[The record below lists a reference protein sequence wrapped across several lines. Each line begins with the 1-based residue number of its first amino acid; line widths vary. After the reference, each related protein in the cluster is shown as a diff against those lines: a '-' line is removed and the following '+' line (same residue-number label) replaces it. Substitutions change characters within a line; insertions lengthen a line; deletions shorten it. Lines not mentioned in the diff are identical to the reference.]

1 MPGFFECVSDAWTKA
16 MLENQNPFGMLHI
29 KLSRTAKALKK
40 WSKTLIPHVKLAL
53 SICREVIHQLEKTQ
67 KDRNLIPVEIFLIRH
82 LKRRIL
88 GLVAIQKSRARQR
101 SWLTWMRYGDA
112 NTKYFHLMAN
122 ARKKKNYIH
131 SLHSDSG
138 ATISHRDKH
147 KVIYDQFLQHIGS
160 YTPRECKLNLAAL
173 GWQPRPL

>member
-1 MPGFFECVSDAWTKA
+1 
-16 MLENQNPFGMLHI
+16 
-29 KLSRTAKALKK
+29 
-40 WSKTLIPHVKLAL
+40 
-53 SICREVIHQLEKTQ
+53 
-67 KDRNLIPVEIFLIRH
+67 
-82 LKRRIL
+82 
-88 GLVAIQKSRARQR
+88 
-101 SWLTWMRYGDA
+101 
-112 NTKYFHLMAN
+112 LMAN

-147 KVIYDQFLQHIGS
+147 KVIYDHFLQHIGS